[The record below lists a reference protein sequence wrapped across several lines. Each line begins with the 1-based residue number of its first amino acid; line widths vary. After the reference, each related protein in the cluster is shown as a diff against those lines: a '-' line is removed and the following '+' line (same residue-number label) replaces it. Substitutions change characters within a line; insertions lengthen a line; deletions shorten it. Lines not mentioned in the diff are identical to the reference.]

1 MHYRIFSFFLCYCS
15 FKELGLKDEPNKGD
29 NGVHASASPWE
40 GLAEKNNWLNINL
53 EDDDF
58 GKALLEGGIPK
69 STLEEWSV
77 DPRISLPDGSK
88 GSVFDALEDTDAQDC
103 LTTMIA
109 LYHLNANLI

>member
-1 MHYRIFSFFLCYCS
+1 MHCRIFSFFSCHCS
-15 FKELGLKDEPNKGD
+15 YKELGLKDKPNKGD

-58 GKALLEGGIPK
+58 GKALLDGGIPK

-77 DPRISLPDGSK
+77 DPRITLPDGSK
-88 GSVFDALEDTDAQDC
+88 GSVFDALEDKDAQDC
-103 LTTMIA
+103 FTTMIA
-109 LYHLNANLI
+109 LNQLNANLI